1 MRAFARG
8 VVWGLYMAGW
18 SGKSI
23 AAKVRKTDGTVP
35 KRQSVW
41 SAIAGAKKRGA
52 RVWRGEQ
59 KSKAGRPRKTTKG
72 LMKKIR
78 NLVFRHRGSAVVTV
92 AFIKKRIREARTVS
106 SL

>member
-1 MRAFARG
+1 MSAFARG

-18 SGKSI
+18 TGKAI
-23 AAKVRKTDGTVP
+23 AAKVRKKDGTLP
-35 KRQSVW
+35 PRQAVW
-41 SAIAGAKKRGA
+41 AAIAGGKKKRA

-92 AFIKKRIREARTVS
+92 AFIKKRIREARRVS
-106 SL
+106 GL